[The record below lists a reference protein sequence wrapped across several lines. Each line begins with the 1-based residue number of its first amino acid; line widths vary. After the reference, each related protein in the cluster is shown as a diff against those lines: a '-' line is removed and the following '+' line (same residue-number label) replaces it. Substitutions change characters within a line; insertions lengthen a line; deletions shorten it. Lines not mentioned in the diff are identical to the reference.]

1 MSARSTAGCWLL
13 LSGLLLSSSANANLE
28 SGLWYDRA
36 HAGHG
41 LDLHRAGGQL
51 FGALYTYAANGQTE
65 WYWLQ
70 SADVAE
76 PAGTLLRI
84 ERRDGQL
91 QLLDAGPYTL
101 TSVDSCGD
109 GLPRPGARAL
119 RRFRFQLQ
127 GVALDWCVEPLLPER
142 VEALQVLDGAWYDPA
157 EPGWGLLAHHYQRP
171 DGRSES
177 YRSLYFHD
185 SQGRPRWAFAQQSM
199 SALDQALDFYTP
211 VAECLGCPP
220 PVLLTSQV
228 GDARIALQQASA
240 SPLPGRN
247 LADIALSLDG
257 DGFQRQTQL
266 SLLSVPRQVSA
277 AVSTSEGPVQ
287 GRVDDGIERFH
298 ALPFAQPPVAELRW
312 RSPQPPSARSTL
324 LAADRPGPACLQPDN
339 QGLFGGTPAI
349 QSEDCLQLNLWRPS
363 AAEALPVLV
372 WIHGGGLT
380 QGSAVEF
387 SGTRL
392 LYDGSVFAQ
401 QGVLLVSLNYRLG
414 PFGYLAHAQM
424 DATQPVNFGLQDQI
438 AALGWLQQNLAAF
451 GGDPQR
457 VTLFGESAGAVSI
470 CALLAAPAARGLFQR
485 AILQSGNC
493 RLSLPDRSSVNAQ
506 AERVAASAGCSAAD
520 SLQCLAALDGAS
532 LLAAANAVIDVGP
545 GGAEGERFG
554 LSIDPLSLP
563 LSPGA
568 ALRNATA
575 AGVPMIIGINDD
587 EYTSLAPAS
596 ALPATVAGYEAA
608 VRLQLGNFL
617 GNAALARY
625 PAANYSSPQRA
636 YQDLLDDVGFSCP
649 NRRAAAEHAANGQVV
664 YHYLLDEIFPD
675 PPFPELESF
684 HGQDIALLFGP
695 RAQALPDEQ
704 ALAMAMQQAW
714 IDFAHGLPPGSSAG
728 QVWPSYD
735 PVNRHSRRWSSSG
748 PATIDDYRGALCEFW
763 GLFVDL

>member
-1 MSARSTAGCWLL
+1 MSTRSTACWLV
-13 LSGLLLSSSANANLE
+13 LSGLLYSGTAFPHLE

-51 FGALYTYAANGQTE
+51 FGALYTYAADGQTE

-70 SADVAE
+70 TTDVDE
-76 PAGTLLRI
+76 PGGTLLRI
-84 ERRDGQL
+84 ERQGGQL
-91 QLLDAGPYTL
+91 RLLDAGAFSL
-101 TSVDSCGD
+101 DRVDSCSD

-142 VEALQVLDGAWYDPA
+142 VDALQVLDGAWYDPS
-157 EPGWGLLAHHYQRP
+157 EPGWGVLAHHYQRP
-171 DGRSES
+171 DGQSES

-185 SQGRPRWAFAQQSM
+185 SQGRPRWAFAQQLF
-199 SALDQALDFYTP
+199 SALDQPLDFYTP

-220 PVLLTSQV
+220 PVVLTSRV
-228 GDARIALQQASA
+228 GDAQIALQQASA

-247 LADIALSLDG
+247 LANIALSLDG
-257 DGFQRQTQL
+257 DPFERQAQL
-266 SLLSVPRQVSA
+266 SLLSVPRQVSG
-277 AVSTSEGPVQ
+277 AVSTSEGPAL
-287 GRVDDGIERFH
+287 GSAEEGIEAFH
-298 ALPFAQPPVAELRW
+298 ALPFAQPPQAELRW
-312 RSPQPPSARSTL
+312 RPPQPPAPRNTL
-324 LAADRPGPACLQPDN
+324 LAAQMPGPACLQPDN
-339 QGLFGGTPAI
+339 QGLFGGTPAN

-387 SGTRL
+387 SGERL

-424 DATQPVNFGLQDQI
+424 DAGQPVNFGLQDQI
-438 AALGWLQQNLAAF
+438 AALAWLQQNLAAF

-470 CALLAAPAARGLFQR
+470 CALLAAPAAQGLFQR
-485 AILQSGNC
+485 AILQSGSC
-493 RLSLPDRSSVNAQ
+493 RLSLPDRNSANAQ
-506 AERVAASAGCSAAD
+506 AERVAASAGCGGVD

-554 LSIDPLSLP
+554 LSVDPLSLP
-563 LSPGA
+563 TAPGA
-568 ALRNATA
+568 ALRDATA
-575 AGVPMIIGINDD
+575 ASVPLIIGVNDD

-596 ALPATVAGYEAA
+596 VLPATVAGYEAA
-608 VRLQLGNFL
+608 VRAQLGNFL

-649 NRRAAAEHAANGQVV
+649 NRRAAAEHAANGRAV
-664 YHYLLDEIFPD
+664 YHYVLDEIFPD
-675 PPFPELESF
+675 PPFAQLESF

-695 RAQALPDEQ
+695 RTLALPGEQ
-704 ALAMAMQQAW
+704 QLAAAMQRAW
-714 IDFAHGLPPGSSAG
+714 IDFAHGAAPGSSDG
-728 QVWPSYD
+728 LDWPAYD
-735 PVNRHSRRWSSSG
+735 PASRRSRRWSSSG
-748 PATIDDYRGALCEFW
+748 PQSIDDYHGQLCAFW
-763 GLFVDL
+763 TRIVDL